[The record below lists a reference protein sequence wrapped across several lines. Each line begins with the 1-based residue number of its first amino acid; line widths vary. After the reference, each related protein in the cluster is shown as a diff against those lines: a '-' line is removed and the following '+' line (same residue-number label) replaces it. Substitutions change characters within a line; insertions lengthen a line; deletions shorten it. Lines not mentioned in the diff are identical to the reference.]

1 MLVRRALHAA
11 GYRFRIHERG
21 LPGTPD
27 LAFTRRRVAVFVH
40 GCFWHGHDCAR
51 GARAPKT
58 NTDYWSGKIA
68 RNIARD
74 ATVEA
79 ALVAIGWRTIVVWE
93 CELRDVERAAAA
105 LMRRLGPPR
114 DDGVARG

>member
-27 LAFTRRRVAVFVH
+27 LAFTRRRV
-40 GCFWHGHDCAR
+40 
-51 GARAPKT
+51 
-58 NTDYWSGKIA
+58 
-68 RNIARD
+68 